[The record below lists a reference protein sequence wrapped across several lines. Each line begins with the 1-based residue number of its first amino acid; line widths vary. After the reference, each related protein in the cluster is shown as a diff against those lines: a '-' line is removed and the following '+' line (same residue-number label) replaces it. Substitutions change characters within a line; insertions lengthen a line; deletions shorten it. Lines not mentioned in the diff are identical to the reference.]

1 MLYNINVFRL
11 TSTFITM
18 SFIIRLQNLSRFAKS
33 SDIRAFF
40 SSLSIPGGSVCIV
53 GGDSGEAY
61 IGFATDEDARQAMLR
76 DGLVLCQNRVKL
88 TFSSRKE
95 MQEAMEQAQQM
106 NSVVKNVEKV
116 TRPAAMSNNSSMQA
130 GRPMPNSLPGPNA
143 DFNQGI
149 F

>member
-1 MLYNINVFRL
+1 
-11 TSTFITM
+11 M

-40 SSLSIPGGSVCIV
+40 SSLTIPGGSVCIV
-53 GGDSGEAY
+53 GGDSGEAF

-76 DGLVLCQNRVKL
+76 DGLVLCQTRVKL

-95 MQEAMEQAQQM
+95 MQDAMERAQQTS
-106 NSVVKNVEKV
+106 NLIKSVEKV
-116 TRPAAMSNNSSMQA
+116 IRPDAMSNSMQA
-130 GRPMPNSLPGPNA
+130 GRPGLMPNNLSGPND